1 MTPNSRESNPEPFSF
16 PEYYRTPSPV
26 GPIVSPAR
34 SSSPVEPSLSPP
46 RSFSPL
52 RRSRDRVRRDP
63 SKYRFSYE
71 RSRSQRTLSSDY
83 HQNQQPSSSNS
94 RGSRSLSPQTWE
106 TSRGFRLKNLR
117 CLTLVKLPK
126 HLKSR
131 QLEVELMT
139 ATSVAS
145 VTEGLKIAASAPL
158 VFSTSP
164 PNSLSSAGVVNHT
177 LSFFNHRTKTWCGYS
192 YFPETSLR

>member
-46 RSFSPL
+46 RSYSPQ

-117 CLTLVKLPK
+117 CLTLVNLPK

-131 QLEVELMT
+131 QLEVELVDRDFSCFCDRGIENCRLCSSGVLYVT
-139 ATSVAS
+139 TKFSVKCRRG
-145 VTEGLKIAASAPL
+145 EPHPQLLQPQDQDL
-158 VFSTSP
+158 VW
-164 PNSLSSAGVVNHT
+164 V
-177 LSFFNHRTKTWCGYS
+177 
-192 YFPETSLR
+192 

>member
-71 RSRSQRTLSSDY
+71 RSRNQRTLSSDY

-94 RGSRSLSPQTWE
+94 RGSRSLSPQNWE
-106 TSRGFRLKNLR
+106 TSRGFRLKTLR

-131 QLEVELMT
+131 QLEVELVDRDFSCFCNRGIENCRLCSSGVLYIT
-139 ATSVAS
+139 TKFSVKCRRG
-145 VTEGLKIAASAPL
+145 EPHPQFLQQQDQNL
-158 VFSTSP
+158 VW
-164 PNSLSSAGVVNHT
+164 V
-177 LSFFNHRTKTWCGYS
+177 
-192 YFPETSLR
+192 